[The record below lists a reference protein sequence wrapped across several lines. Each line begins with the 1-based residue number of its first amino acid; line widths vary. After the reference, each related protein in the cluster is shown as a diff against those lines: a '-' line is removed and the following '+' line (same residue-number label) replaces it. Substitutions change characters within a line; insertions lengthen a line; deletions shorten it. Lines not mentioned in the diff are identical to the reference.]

1 MANVREQ
8 GSYAPR
14 LDSPSTGVVI
24 TGGASGLGLASA
36 HALAAVGRP
45 VALWDINEAGVISCA
60 EDIQRAYGVASVG
73 LRVDLRDAAA
83 IRPAVAAS
91 RAALGTIGGVLH
103 SAGTVTMTNIEG
115 VTLENW
121 ESGINLHLRA
131 LILLVQ
137 ATLPDLKAHPGSAI
151 AAFASINATLG
162 AGSIPIYTAAKAGV
176 IGLVRSMADE
186 LGRDNIRI
194 NAISPGPIDTPIVE
208 PAFKFVSRES
218 FERRIQLG
226 RFGRAEE
233 VGRLVRFLLSD
244 EASYITAAEIVIDGG
259 NLTSQRT

>member
-1 MANVREQ
+1 VPNIRGQ

-14 LDSPSTGVVI
+14 LDSPSTGVII

-36 HALAAVGRP
+36 HALAAVGRA
-45 VALWDINEAGVISCA
+45 VALWDLDEAGVISCA
-60 EDIQRAYGVASVG
+60 EDIQRTYGVASVG

-91 RAALGTIGGVLH
+91 RAALGAVGGVLH
-103 SAGTVTMTNIEG
+103 SAGTVMMTNIEG

-131 LILLVQ
+131 LLLLVQ
-137 ATLPDLKAHPGSAI
+137 ATLQDLKANPGSAI

-194 NAISPGPIDTPIVE
+194 NAISPGLIDTPIVE
-208 PAFKFVSRES
+208 PAFRVVSRES

-226 RFGRAEE
+226 RLGRAEE

-244 EASYITAAEIVIDGG
+244 EASYITAAEILIDGG